1 MPLTMS
7 VRRRLLIT
15 FALALGS
22 CATPPPAAATAEVS
36 VLLDVQAEA
45 IKRARENTAANLR
58 AFAERVKDE
67 NAARIEARF
76 VERLGT
82 ESRPVADVIAEVAAR
97 DRALKSSAEEVDAA
111 LRKALADA
119 NFEAAAEANLAAQEY
134 VDEITERQRAEARLR
149 KLIGLKETTP

>member
-1 MPLTMS
+1 MIPTVS
-7 VRRRLLIT
+7 FRRRLLIP

-82 ESRPVADVIAEVAAR
+82 ESRPVADVIVEVAAR
-97 DRALKSSAEEVDAA
+97 DRALKASAEEVDAA

-149 KLIGLKETTP
+149 KLIGIKETTP